1 MKNNLFKQLKAVI
14 YQKRRKYSIGFIL
27 LLISNVLLILN
38 PMIFRQ
44 AVTSTEDR
52 PQLIW
57 YWLALLISVAAASAI
72 FKYWMRL
79 IFIGTSRD
87 IEKEV
92 RSLLFD
98 RIQSQSMAFYD
109 KHGIGELISRL
120 SNDIAAF
127 RDVLGPGVMY
137 PLMTITTVVPGLI
150 ALFIISAPLTL
161 ASLVPFIAIP
171 LFHMTM
177 REPLFNNALVF
188 QKLLAE
194 MSNMAQENFSSIRI
208 IKGYTS
214 ENAALAN
221 FRKVCKKMLE
231 IGSRFAI
238 LEGLVFPMFVFISR
252 VSNLILVVISG
263 VIIIKAWSVL
273 TAADFVA
280 FMWLETYIFFPILV
294 IGWLLPIYERGRAS
308 YQRLYEIYTEPIEVQ
323 DKSTRDLKIPEKAD
337 IEFRNL
343 TFTYPT
349 GNQSVLKNIQFK
361 IPGGAFVGITGPVGA
376 GKSTLIK
383 LLNREYETPEGM
395 IFIDG
400 RDIHEYPLTSFQ
412 QQMVTVEQVPFL
424 FSKSIAD
431 NVVFG
436 RREATQEEI
445 EEASRFADIH
455 ETVLE
460 FPQQYETMVGER
472 GVTLSG
478 GQKQRVAMARAF
490 LVNRSILLLDDIF
503 SAVDFSTEK
512 RIFDAMVQN
521 FIGKTVVLITHR
533 VTILEK
539 MDQIIYLSDGKILEK
554 GNPEELLKKEGHY
567 AALVELQR
575 LVK

>member
-1 MKNNLFKQLKAVI
+1 MQKNLFKQLKALI
-14 YQKRRKYSIGFIL
+14 YQNRRKYSLGFIL
-27 LLISNVLLILN
+27 LVISNFLLILN
-38 PMIFRQ
+38 PMIFRE
-44 AVTSTEDR
+44 AITSTESS

-57 YWLALLISVAAASAI
+57 YWLILLISVAAASAF

-79 IFIGTSRD
+79 LFIGTSRN
-87 IEKEV
+87 IEKEI

-109 KHGIGELISRL
+109 RHGIGELISRL
-120 SNDIAAF
+120 SNDVAAF
-127 RDVLGPGVMY
+127 RDVLGPGIMY
-137 PLMTITTVVPGLI
+137 PLMAVTTVIPGLT
-150 ALFIISAPLTL
+150 ALYIISAPLTL
-161 ASLVPFIAIP
+161 ASLVPFVAIP
-171 LFHMTM
+171 LFHRTM
-177 REPLFNNALVF
+177 REPLFNTAMAF

-214 ENAALAN
+214 EKSSLVH
-221 FRKVCKKMLE
+221 FRRLCKKMLE
-231 IGSRFAI
+231 IGTRFAI

-252 VSNLILVVISG
+252 VSNLILVVVSG

-294 IGWLLPIYERGRAS
+294 IGWLLPIYERGKAS

-323 DKSTRDLKIPEKAD
+323 DRSKNNLKIPEKAD
-337 IEFRNL
+337 LEFRNL

-349 GNQSVLKNIQFK
+349 GSQSVLKNVQFK
-361 IPGGAFVGITGPVGA
+361 IPGGTFVGITGPVGA

-383 LLNREYETPEGM
+383 LLNREYEIPEGM
-395 IFIDG
+395 IFIGG
-400 RDIHEYPLTSFQ
+400 RDIHEYPLTSFHQ
-412 QQMVTVEQVPFL
+412 QLVTVEQVPFL
-424 FSKSIAD
+424 FSKSIAE

-436 RREATQEEI
+436 RREASREEI

-455 ETVLE
+455 ESVLE

-503 SAVDFSTEK
+503 SAVDSSTEK
-512 RIFDAMVQN
+512 QIFDSMVKN
-521 FIGKTVVLITHR
+521 FAGKTVVLITHR

-539 MDQIIYLSDGKILEK
+539 MDQIIYLSDGKVLET
-554 GNPEELLKKEGHY
+554 GSPEELMEKEGHY